1 MNNVESRY
9 THLLQPIRDLTKNW
23 EVDVASQLE
32 EYLEELD
39 QLCITFDGGR
49 TTMNFAEAALLI
61 QGSACIYSKKVEYL
75 YTLVYQ
81 ALDLIS
87 NKKRNQQPASLG
99 EDGVDKDAT
108 SLNRRANREE
118 EFLSLDDLMDS
129 SRANLDLRQDCTRN
143 AVSVIPLTPMALVP
157 AEEQEKKN
165 NPLCSHKGEILAS
178 RKDFRMNTCTPHA
191 SGAFILDLSSLSPTN
206 CLNWNNRQDP
216 AVQNAGAQD
225 ENGNVLMQMSENEV
239 PDPLPVLNFSEEAG
253 LEVNGDCG
261 EGGGAFLPLAE
272 VDEIEMDLASPEH
285 IQRQKAAP
293 DDRGYLLRER
303 APSLVEKI
311 RVKEILDPWRCLNP
325 FESSEDKPF
334 KKGKH
339 YLVPRNLDETTGNKR
354 KRKGS
359 IKLLDFM
366 KWFSGIYYNGA
377 DVRKSKKRG
386 PTFADMEVLYWN
398 QVKERLAAQKKL
410 QRKLGML
417 FADVAGK
424 EAENMGALENAAEE
438 EEELLREEDYLD
450 HDGFPDDDYNPED
463 IVQPEVAPV
472 LEMQALAAME
482 SEEMS
487 PADRLSYEDLVRR
500 NVERF
505 IANSQKYA
513 RETELSLRVRDWE
526 DKIGPQLQDQ
536 EERGAFDIHDYGD
549 RIVAAFDY
557 IGERR
562 SFVSLTKQKPAYE
575 VCRYMLAALQL
586 ANDCTVEVSRDPRL
600 HEGVDTMELKL
611 LSRQRA
617 HERFKA
623 YVAPLLSDN

>member
-87 NKKRNQQPASLG
+87 NKKRKNQAGAAKRSFKKRFLK
-99 EDGVDKDAT
+99 EKTICFNRGVQCGKDD
-108 SLNRRANREE
+108 
-118 EFLSLDDLMDS
+118 FKKKK
-129 SRANLDLRQDCTRN
+129 
-143 AVSVIPLTPMALVP
+143 
-157 AEEQEKKN
+157 KKN
-165 NPLCSHKGEILAS
+165 VLACHPPCPELLPINRLQVALRFMKNFIKKKNFFSFKLNHKGEILAS

-239 PDPLPVLNFSEEAG
+239 PDPLPVLNFSEEA
-253 LEVNGDCG
+253 
-261 EGGGAFLPLAE
+261 EGKLAE
-272 VDEIEMDLASPEH
+272 KVDEIEMDLASPEH
-285 IQRQKAAP
+285 IQRQKPPPRPRKEAAP

-311 RVKEILDPWRCLNP
+311 REILDPWRCLNP

-334 KKGKH
+334 KKGKRGYSLPIDFIVNTGQYVNH
-339 YLVPRNLDETTGNKR
+339 AGNNLLRGTHAAMCCYAE
-354 KRKGS
+354 
-359 IKLLDFM
+359 
-366 KWFSGIYYNGA
+366 YYNGA

-410 QRKLGML
+410 QRKLVRKQWWGGYL
-417 FADVAGK
+417 KKQKNWPLKPATLHGSPGVL
-424 EAENMGALENAAEE
+424 GAAN
-438 EEELLREEDYLD
+438 
-450 HDGFPDDDYNPED
+450 DDYNPED

-472 LEMQALAAME
+472 LEMQALAAMGK
-482 SEEMS
+482 
-487 PADRLSYEDLVRR
+487 AFTDRLSYEDLVRR

>member
-87 NKKRNQQPASLG
+87 NKNR
-99 EDGVDKDAT
+99 VDFRYLCRF
-108 SLNRRANREE
+108 SGPC
-118 EFLSLDDLMDS
+118 F
-129 SRANLDLRQDCTRN
+129 C
-143 AVSVIPLTPMALVP
+143 VP
-157 AEEQEKKN
+157 F
-165 NPLCSHKGEILAS
+165 SHKGEILAS

-285 IQRQKAAP
+285 IQRQKVSSHKPAVCVWLSWGGGGRFPLNARKIGFHMHRSTVTISSLPLLSLPPPQENPLQSAAP

-334 KKGKH
+334 KK
-339 YLVPRNLDETTGNKR
+339 D
-354 KRKGS
+354 
-359 IKLLDFM
+359 
-366 KWFSGIYYNGA
+366 YNGA